1 LYEAGITM
9 TQLLYYSGI
18 VLAGLTLAYF
28 ALDIVVWALYYV
40 VNLI

>member
-1 LYEAGITM
+1 M

-18 VLAGLTLAYF
+18 LLAGLTVAYF

>member
-1 LYEAGITM
+1 M

-28 ALDIVVWALYYV
+28 ALDIAVWALYWL